1 MNLFGT
7 LNTATTGLGV
17 NEMALQTTS
26 HNIANANNP
35 YYSRQRV
42 DIETL
47 PAMHFAGV
55 GDIGMGAR
63 AGSVQRISDSFV
75 QGQLNQ
81 VGGVLNSYSERA
93 NVLGQLEGYYNE
105 PSSTGILSQIDK
117 MNAAWTNFANDPSV
131 SGIQTTVVGATQTV
145 ANSINQLANN
155 VQALQS
161 NTVSTVA
168 KNAMDFN
175 QTINQ
180 LDTLN
185 KQIYNMSQNGDQP
198 NDLLDTRDQIIQK
211 LSSMADTTTTIDQ
224 YGRATVAL
232 NMPGTDG
239 KATPTPILDAD
250 GVKGTLGVVDA
261 KAVGVITATT
271 DVNSENS
278 TLAVPSNGKAGDLV
292 FVANNTTTA
301 TPVMISSGTM
311 QGDQQALSDLND
323 QMGKLNKFAYQLA
336 TATNT
341 LMSANGVSADKL
353 MFTFKGVTGQAN
365 PQPAYDPKVN
375 YAANLQVNA
384 TIANSPSQLQAGVGT
399 NPDAGDGKLA
409 QAIANLQNTKLAD
422 PASGKGLTLSTDNL
436 SFVADAT
443 GATVSGMYNDIVTQ
457 NGIVTQAA
465 NNNAQTQ
472 LALLQ
477 QVQAKQQ
484 SISGVNMNEEMSNV
498 IKFQQGF
505 QANAKMI
512 SVVNEML
519 DTLINRTGVN

>member
-35 YYSRQRV
+35 AYSRQRV
-42 DIETL
+42 DIQTM
-47 PAMHFAGV
+47 PAMHFAGI
-55 GDIGMGAR
+55 GDLGMGAK
-63 AGSVQRISDSFV
+63 AGSVQRIADSFV

-81 VGGVLNSYSERA
+81 VGGTLNSYSERA
-93 NVLGQLEGYYNE
+93 NVLSQLEGYYNE
-105 PSSTGILSQIDK
+105 PSATGILSQIDK

-131 SGIQTTVVGATQTV
+131 SGIQTTVVGATQTT

-155 VQALQS
+155 MQNLQS

-168 KNAMDFN
+168 KNALDFN
-175 QTINQ
+175 QTITQ

-185 KQIYNMSQNGDQP
+185 KQIYKMTQAGDQP
-198 NDLLDTRDQIIQK
+198 NDLLDTRDQVIQK
-211 LSSMADTTTTIDQ
+211 LAGMADTTTTIDQ
-224 YGRATVAL
+224 YGRATVGL
-232 NMPGTDG
+232 KMPGTDG
-239 KATPTPILDAD
+239 KLTAMPVLDAS
-250 GVKGTLGVVDA
+250 GIKGSVGVVDA
-261 KAVGVITATT
+261 NASGIITANA
-271 DVNSENS
+271 DINRENS
-278 TLAVPSNGKAGDLV
+278 AIAVPTNSKAGDVV

-301 TPVMISSGTM
+301 TPITVGSGTI
-311 QGDQQALSDLND
+311 QGDQQALSDLSS
-323 QMGKLNKFAYQLA
+323 QIEKLNKFAYQLA

-341 LMSANGVSADKL
+341 LMQANGVTDDKL
-353 MFTFKGVTGQAN
+353 MFSFKGLDGTTK
-365 PQPAYDPKVN
+365 YDATVN
-375 YAANLQVNA
+375 YAAKLQVNP
-384 TIANSPSQLQAGVGT
+384 TIANNPSQLHAGVGA
-399 NPDAGDGKLA
+399 NPDAGDGRLA
-409 QAIANLQNTKLAD
+409 QAIANLQNTKLPD
-422 PASGKGLTLSTDNL
+422 PTSDKALTLNADKL
-436 SFVADAT
+436 SFVSDPT
-443 GATVSGMYNDIVTQ
+443 GTTIAGMYNNSVTQ

-465 NNNAQTQ
+465 SNSAQTQ

-505 QANAKMI
+505 QANAKML